1 MTAAVSLPERF
12 DSELTPILRER
23 GQRVTP
29 QRLIL
34 HRALREADR
43 HLTAEELLDS
53 AVDRL
58 PNLSLPTVYA
68 TLELFEELQVVRRV
82 SVGSGALLWDPRTAE
97 HHHLTC
103 RRCGWVEDID
113 ETLETAP
120 VMKAARRAGFRP
132 DRADLAIVGLCAK
145 CVASGRV
152 EGHPSGRGSREAPGP
167 HLESSR

>member
-1 MTAAVSLPERF
+1 MTAIPESPARF
-12 DSELTPILRER
+12 DSELIPVLRER

-53 AVDRL
+53 AVERL

-68 TLELFEELQVVRRV
+68 TLELFEELKVVRRV
-82 SVGSGALLWDPRTAE
+82 PVGAGALLWDPRTAE

-103 RRCGWVEDID
+103 RRCGRVEDID
-113 ETLETAP
+113 EVVETAP
-120 VMKAARRAGFRP
+120 ILKAASRAGFRP
-132 DRADLAIVGLCAK
+132 DRVDLAIVGLCAK
-145 CVASGRV
+145 CVSSGRAD
-152 EGHPSGRGSREAPGP
+152 GLASAGGARGRRGRI
-167 HLESSR
+167 